1 MKTRAGLV
9 SSPMA
14 RRWNEQAVEWVRRWN
29 LRSVPRLSLEWK
41 GRSER
46 SGNFRRDEDHRRADR
61 RRNPVVLRDGSFP
74 INTSS
79 EVGIFVDRSPRHLLK
94 NRGVGGKP
102 SVSGDFSR
110 SLRTFDAYVYVR
122 ERVRVLRKR
131 FFSQRGQRLCIVCV
145 LVVRLFVHLF
155 VSEWT

>member
-1 MKTRAGLV
+1 VPG
-9 SSPMA
+9 SY
-14 RRWNEQAVEWVRRWN
+14 
-29 LRSVPRLSLEWK
+29 LRPWHDDGTSRLSSGSDDGTCVPSRASLSNGK
-41 GRSER
+41 GEVK
-46 SGNFRRDEDHRRADR
+46 GVEIFAGDEDHRRADR

-110 SLRTFDAYVYVR
+110 SLRTFDACVYVR